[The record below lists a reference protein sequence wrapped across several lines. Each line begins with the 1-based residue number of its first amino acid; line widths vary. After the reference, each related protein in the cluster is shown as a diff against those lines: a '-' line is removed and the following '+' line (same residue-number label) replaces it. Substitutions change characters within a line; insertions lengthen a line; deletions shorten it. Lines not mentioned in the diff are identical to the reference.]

1 MSTEDLLAAF
11 DDDTLGR
18 LLATALSRGGDHAD
32 LFFERR
38 DESRLMLE
46 DGRVKEASLGS
57 VAGVGVRVLSGE
69 RTGYAYTEE
78 WTPEAVAQAARTA
91 AAIADDSRDVQ
102 PLRVTPGRRHDLYA
116 ARTPLITGGPAS
128 RLHWLEKADAAA
140 RETDPRI
147 VRVIVSLS
155 EEVKRVA
162 VVSSTGVVVEDSQ
175 PMISFRTAVV
185 AEDGD
190 VRTNGRAG
198 DGGRRGL
205 EMLSDDFVESLGRK
219 AARQAVRNLTA
230 KSAPAGSQPVVLGN
244 AYSGILLHEA
254 VGHGLEADFNRKGFS
269 RYSGQV
275 GERVA
280 SELVTVIDDG
290 TMSDERGS
298 INVDDEGNPS
308 GSTVLIENG
317 ILRGYLHDRLS
328 SRLMGVPATGNGR
341 RESYAHVPLPRMT
354 NTLMPAGGHDPEE
367 IIASVERGIYAVEF
381 GGGQVEIG
389 KGDFV
394 FAATEAYLIED
405 GKITAPLRD
414 VTLIGNGPEV
424 MSRVEMVGT
433 DYRTSEGMWQ
443 CGKDGQ
449 GVPVGVG
456 MPTVKISHITVGGTG
471 A

>member
-1 MSTEDLLAAF
+1 MSGPGLLADF
-11 DDDTLGR
+11 DADTLGR
-18 LLATALSRGGDHAD
+18 LLSTALARGGDHAD

-38 DESRLMLE
+38 DESRLTLE
-46 DGRVKEASLGS
+46 DGVVRGASVGS
-57 VAGVGVRVLSGE
+57 VAGVGVRVLAGE

-78 WTPEAVAQAARTA
+78 WTPDAVAQAARTA
-91 AAIADDSRDVQ
+91 AAIADDARDVA
-102 PLRVTPGRRHDLYA
+102 PLRVKTGDKRALYA
-116 ARTPLITGGPAS
+116 AREPLIVGGPAS

-140 RETDPRI
+140 REVDPRI
-147 VRVIVSLS
+147 VRVVVSLA
-155 EEVKRVA
+155 EEDKRVA
-162 VVSSTGVVVEDSQ
+162 VVSSSGVVVEDVQ
-175 PMISFRTAVV
+175 PMISFRVAVV
-185 AEDGD
+185 AEDGS
-190 VRTNGRAG
+190 VRTNGRSG

-205 EMLSDDFVESLGRK
+205 EMLSDEFVRALGRK
-219 AARQAVRNLTA
+219 AAEQAVRNLTA
-230 KSAPAGSQPVVLGN
+230 MPAPAGAQPVVLGN

-280 SELVTVIDDG
+280 SDLVTVIDDG
-290 TMSDERGS
+290 TMLDERGS
-298 INVDDEGNPS
+298 INVDDEGHQS

-328 SRLMGVPATGNGR
+328 SRLMGVAPTGNGR
-341 RESYAHVPLPRMT
+341 RESYAHMPLPRMT
-354 NTLMPAGGHDPEE
+354 NTLMPAGEHDPEE
-367 IIASVERGIYAVEF
+367 IIKSVKRGIYAVEF

-405 GKITAPLRD
+405 GRITHPLRD
-414 VTLIGNGPEV
+414 LTLIGNGPEV

-456 MPTVKISHITVGGTG
+456 MPTVKISSITVGGTG